1 MLSTTVKVGF
11 CRQKSKFVLFS
22 HEILCCKTFQMTYYL
37 LETNRIS
44 FSFSTPKL
52 HICQFQPSFVFG
64 FSYSAQFR
72 FRPKFVFSPL
82 SFLAKSETERSL
94 HLLQTVTNLLCA
106 TIK

>member
-37 LETNRIS
+37 LETDRIS

-64 FSYSAQFR
+64 FSFSAQFR
-72 FRPKFVFSPL
+72 FRQSPKLKEVFISCKPSRIFCVQPSNKAPL
-82 SFLAKSETERSL
+82 
-94 HLLQTVTNLLCA
+94 
-106 TIK
+106 